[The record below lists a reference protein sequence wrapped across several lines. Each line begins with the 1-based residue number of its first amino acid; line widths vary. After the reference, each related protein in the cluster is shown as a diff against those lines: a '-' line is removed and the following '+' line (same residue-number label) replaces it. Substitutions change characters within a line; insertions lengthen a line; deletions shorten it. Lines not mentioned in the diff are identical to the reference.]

1 MEEVDRAGGGRRW
14 VWNPAA
20 QRVPVQLRLFCAT
33 LDKSL
38 SFISLS
44 FRFLI
49 HRMRITATNSFWG
62 RVEGDLR

>member
-20 QRVPVQLRLFCAT
+20 QRVPVQPRLFCAT

-38 SFISLS
+38 SFISL
-44 FRFLI
+44 
-49 HRMRITATNSFWG
+49 RMRITATNSFWG